1 MRKQTAKDLAEIREQ
16 EDMLKGNINRMCV
29 TKDMTEYIKQKNLAI
44 YRIGVIADIN
54 YRRLTESEEQHEKFK
69 AVICRT

>member
-29 TKDMTEYIKQKNLAI
+29 TKDMTEWIKQKNLAI

-54 YRRLTESEEQHEKFK
+54 YRRLTESEDKE
-69 AVICRT
+69 